1 MTTDQNGVAV
11 LEVDPGVAYTVT
23 VSKIGYK
30 TESLDSPVISPD
42 QEVEMPFQLQANKG
56 RIRVVVVDRRT
67 GAPIPGVEVTAT
79 PKV

>member
-1 MTTDQNGVAV
+1 MLTDQNGIAV

-23 VSKIGYK
+23 VSKSGYA
-30 TESLDSPVISPD
+30 TASSDSPVIASD

-67 GAPIPGVEVTAT
+67 GAPIPGAQVSVV
-79 PKV
+79 PKA